1 MIFNVNDKNN
11 LNSKIK
17 GVLLTMTPLI
27 ANPSCIRSSTS
38 KGRIKESA
46 AASISAPTS
55 SPAK

>member
-17 GVLLTMTPLI
+17 GVLTMTPLI

-55 SPAK
+55 SPA